1 MLTPHF
7 LAKATRVLLFSGSG
21 AALLLMLGP
30 FQGAEA
36 MFGLTDKAAHALTF
50 AALISLAFISYP
62 NLRRADMALT
72 AIMLAGGVELAQLGT
87 GRDGSLADWAAG
99 AGGVIAV
106 YLPGQIE
113 RLRYLAREHGD
124 ISFAALK
131 ANDRRSRTQFL
142 GVDFA
147 RRQQKAPGLRRGA

>member
-7 LAKATRVLLFSGSG
+7 LAKAARVLLLSGSG

-50 AALISLAFISYP
+50 AGLTALAFVSYP

-72 AIMLAGGVELAQLGT
+72 AVMLAGGVELAQLLT
-87 GRDGSLADWAAG
+87 GRDGSLLDWAAG
-99 AGGVIAV
+99 AGGVAAI

-113 RLRYLAREHGD
+113 RLRYLAREHG
-124 ISFAALK
+124 SVPFMALQ
-131 ANDRRSRTQFL
+131 AVDRRSRAQFL
-142 GVDFA
+142 GFDFS
-147 RRQQKAPGLRRGA
+147 RQQKAPGLRRGA